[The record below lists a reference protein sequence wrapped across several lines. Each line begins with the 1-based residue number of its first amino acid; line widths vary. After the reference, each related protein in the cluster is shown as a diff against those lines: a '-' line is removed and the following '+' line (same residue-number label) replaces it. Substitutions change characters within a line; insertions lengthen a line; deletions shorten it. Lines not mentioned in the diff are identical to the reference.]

1 MGRPTALFGTNPIA
15 CAAPRKGG
23 PPVVV
28 DQSSSVVALGE
39 VIVHAN
45 KGAPIPEGWA
55 FDRDGEPTTD
65 PDAVLAGGS
74 MAPLG
79 GYKGVGL
86 ALVVEIMAAA
96 LTGANLSFRASSFVD
111 NEGGPPRTGQ
121 FFIAIDP
128 DCFSDPDF
136 GDRFEALI
144 AAMLEQDGT
153 RLPGDRRLL
162 SRERTARDG
171 VTIGKALYE
180 RIMGYCD

>member
-1 MGRPTALFGTNPIA
+1 M
-15 CAAPRKGG
+15 
-23 PPVVV
+23 
-28 DQSSSVVALGE
+28 
-39 VIVHAN
+39 
-45 KGAPIPEGWA
+45 
-55 FDRDGEPTTD
+55 
-65 PDAVLAGGS
+65 
-74 MAPLG
+74 
-79 GYKGVGL
+79 
-86 ALVVEIMAAA
+86 
-96 LTGANLSFRASSFVD
+96 SFRASSFVD

-162 SRERTARDG
+162 SREWRRSSFARTNFGDRFEALIAAMLEQDGTGDRRLLSRERTARDG